1 MKKVTLSDISKKT
14 GYSINTVSH
23 ALRGK
28 KDISEKTIKYITSV
42 AEEMGYIADLSAG
55 ALRLGRTK
63 TAAVIVGDI
72 SNPHFSIM
80 LKEMEAQLRESGY
93 TTVIFNTDENKEL
106 EKNAIITA
114 IGKKVDGIILC
125 PVGKTA
131 GNIELLK
138 SKDIPFVLFGRRF
151 EGESASYVI
160 CDDFQS
166 GFEAA
171 NHLIELGHKKL
182 LFINAPEYISSARER
197 KSGILSALKKHGL
210 SEKILRTETVD
221 IPEESNIESILSKL
235 GGETGIICFSDII
248 AMRVCYLLRHMNLS
262 VPGDI
267 SVIGFDNIMSKF
279 YFPLGLTSVTASK
292 TKMSVK
298 AVEILLGIID
308 GSINEHEQI
317 ILPTKIIERESTARA
332 AFY

>member
-93 TTVIFNTDENKEL
+93 TTVIFNTDENEEL
-106 EKNAIITA
+106 ERNAIITA

-125 PVGKTA
+125 PVGKSG

-151 EGESASYVI
+151 EGEGASYVI

-210 SEKILRTETVD
+210 SEKQLRTETVD
-221 IPEESNIESILSKL
+221 IPEESNIESILSTL
-235 GGETGIICFSDII
+235 GDETGIICFSDII

-298 AVEILLGIID
+298 AVEILLKII
-308 GSINEHEQI
+308 GSGTNEHEQI
-317 ILPTKIIERESTARA
+317 ILPTQIIERESTARA

>member
-93 TTVIFNTDENKEL
+93 TTVIFNTDENEEL
-106 EKNAIITA
+106 ERNAIITA

-125 PVGKTA
+125 PVGKSG

-151 EGESASYVI
+151 EGEGASYVI

-210 SEKILRTETVD
+210 SEKQLRTETVD
-221 IPEESNIESILSKL
+221 IPEESNIESILSTL
-235 GGETGIICFSDII
+235 GDETGIICFSDII
-248 AMRVCYLLRHMNLS
+248 SMRVCYLLRHMNLS

-298 AVEILLGIID
+298 AVEILLKII
-308 GSINEHEQI
+308 GSGTNEHEQI
-317 ILPTKIIERESTARA
+317 ILPTQIIERESTARA